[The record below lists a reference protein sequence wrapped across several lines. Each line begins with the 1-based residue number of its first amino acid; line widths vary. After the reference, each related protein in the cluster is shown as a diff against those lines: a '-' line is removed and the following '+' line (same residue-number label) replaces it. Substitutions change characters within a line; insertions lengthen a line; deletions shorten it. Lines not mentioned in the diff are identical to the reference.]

1 MSAIIFRYEDD
12 DKKPV
17 PLSICRKCGRQVRI
31 DGHCDC
37 ESIFFDRSEELE
49 SHSDIP

>member
-37 ESIFFDRSEELE
+37 ESIFFDRNEELE